1 MALTYINREDLQ
13 KILSQLDQA
22 LYNHLQWHSSLMR
35 TIACRLPCNKHDI
48 LPNAYEEC
56 LFGQWYYNSSPE
68 KLKNHPGFVAIGEA
82 HKHMHQVTAHL
93 LLTLE
98 AGRPLDPLEYDNF
111 ANALERLRLE
121 LSSLKH
127 EIEMS
132 LYTHDPLI
140 GAINRADMLP
150 TLRELHEMV
159 KRQSQKCVLAM
170 LDLDHFKTVNDK
182 YGHPAGDK
190 VLSGTVHYIT
200 EHLRPYDKLFR
211 YGGEEFV
218 LCTQQT
224 ELTDGYE
231 RMESLR
237 KGIAE
242 LPIDVGRRDPIN
254 ITVSFGVAALD
265 PSVSIEQ
272 CLERADTALYTAKS
286 EGRNCTRVWESLKK
300 A

>member
-1 MALTYINREDLQ
+1 MLE
-13 KILSQLDQA
+13 QLDQA

-56 LFGQWYYNSSPE
+56 LFGQWYYNNSPK

-132 LYTHDPLI
+132 LYTRDPLT

-150 TLRELHEMV
+150 TLRELQEMV
-159 KRQSQKCVLAM
+159 RRQSQKCVLAM
-170 LDLDHFKTVNDK
+170 LDLDHFKKVNDK
-182 YGHPAGDK
+182 CGHPAGDK
-190 VLSGTVHYIT
+190 VLSSIVHYIT

-211 YGGEEFV
+211 YGGEEFL

-231 RMESLR
+231 RVESLR
-237 KGIAE
+237 EGIAE
-242 LPIDVGRRDPIN
+242 LPIDVGRRDPLH
-254 ITVSFGVAALD
+254 ITVSFGVTTLD

-272 CLERADTALYTAKS
+272 CLERVDKALYTAKS
-286 EGRNCTRVWESLKK
+286 EGRNCTRVWEHLKK